1 MLTESMAAYFK
12 ALELEPN
19 NEYAMSNIGVI
30 YLKKQDYENCEKFST
45 RALDV
50 IETFHSDTREF

>member
-1 MLTESMAAYFK
+1 MAAYFK